1 MNLNYLYIIISTIFN
16 FKILI
21 NNKEIQLLLK
31 IVVNNLKNYIS
42 ISDIFN
48 K

>member
-1 MNLNYLYIIISTIFN
+1 MNLNYLYIIILTIFN

-31 IVVNNLKNYIS
+31 IVVNKLKNYIS

>member
-21 NNKEIQLLLK
+21 NNKEIELLIK
-31 IVVNNLKNYIS
+31 IIVNKLKNYIS
-42 ISDIFN
+42 ILDIFN